1 MCIARNRNRSTG
13 NSVTQKIFK
22 NYIYRN
28 YLFLFAF
35 GRSHL
40 MSQPVN
46 GIYKLNIFEEKIK
59 VLKRKFGSVIS
70 IQPNQ

>member
-1 MCIARNRNRSTG
+1 MYC
-13 NSVTQKIFK
+13 QKSEPLDWELSYTK
-22 NYIYRN
+22 NIQEL
-28 YLFLFAF
+28 YLPELFVF
-35 GRSHL
+35 VRFWRSHL

-46 GIYKLNIFEEKIK
+46 GIHKLNIFEEKIK